1 MVIFLCQRNGGRRRQ
16 RTANKTFGVE
26 LSLEQ
31 LYQGYQST
39 MQVPRVVYTRD
50 GKGRHDHSTIT
61 IEARWL
67 CFPFSWL
74 CFPFS
79 FPTYIST
86 PPPPL
91 LPIRLVSM

>member
-1 MVIFLCQRNGGRRRQ
+1 
-16 RTANKTFGVE
+16 
-26 LSLEQ
+26 
-31 LYQGYQST
+31 
-39 MQVPRVVYTRD
+39 VVYTRD